1 MSSYLLIPECSV
13 ILTTVFICSATPT
26 DLIRCVVILKA
37 LCSYVSTP
45 LLPSPTPLLPSP
57 TPLLPSPT
65 SLIIVIITLD
75 NKY

>member
-26 DLIRCVVILKA
+26 DLIRCIVILKA

-45 LLPSPTPLLPSP
+45 LLPSPT
-57 TPLLPSPT
+57 
-65 SLIIVIITLD
+65 SLVIVIITLD
-75 NKY
+75 NKYQSKCLI